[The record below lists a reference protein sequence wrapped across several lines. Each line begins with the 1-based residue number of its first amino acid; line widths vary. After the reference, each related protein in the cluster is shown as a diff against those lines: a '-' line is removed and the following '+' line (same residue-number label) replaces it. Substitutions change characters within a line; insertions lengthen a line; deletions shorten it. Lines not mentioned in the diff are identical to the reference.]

1 MTPLRSVSSSLRT
14 LLVFCALLESIQPDN
29 TTSDT
34 TTSPMAST
42 SPLTTS
48 SPILTT
54 TFPPTT
60 TTPPMT
66 TLAVLGPVTNLTVG
80 FVTSSS
86 LYVTWTGPVGGQI
99 TNVTWTGGNTSNSES
114 VSVLFKNITNL
125 TPGVMYNISVTPMV
139 NVTAGTTSYV
149 SQYTKPGVVNSL
161 TVSAFTTTSVSLN
174 WAKPEGN
181 NLFYTVMWTNNSLN
195 QQSSNVTTTY
205 VTISEL
211 TPGVEYNFSVT
222 AVAGDYTTIGEETTV
237 SLYTKPGVV
246 NSLTVSASTTTS
258 VSLNWAK
265 PEGNFLFYTVM
276 WTNNSLNQQSSNVTT
291 ANVTISELTPGVEYN
306 FSVTAVAGDYTT
318 IGEET
323 TISLYTKP
331 DLVNDQAVTKITT
344 SSISV
349 NWTKPLGMSSFYV
362 VQWTDGTANN
372 KATVMNTSI
381 TITNLIAGVHYK
393 ISVSAV
399 ADDEITEGAVVV
411 LSQYTEP
418 GVVNNLTGTAST
430 TTTVSLNWTKP
441 EGNSFFYIVQW
452 TNSSLNQQ
460 SSNVTTTYVTIPE
473 LTPGVKYNFSVTAVA
488 GDNKT
493 TGQATTVS
501 QYTKPGKIEAPVTS
515 ATNYSISLSWPPPPG
530 NVFTYEVKW
539 SNGANSTLFSKTTSN
554 NSAVLNNLTAGTN
567 YTITITAFA
576 GGNQGD
582 PYTISQF
589 TRPEKPVNLIVTTRG
604 TDFLNITWTLP
615 SGRVDYYT
623 VNVSSS
629 DVKYSNNTNSNTF
642 NLINLLPG
650 RVFLITV
657 MAVAGTYSETSD
669 QSSFATYPTPTGSI
683 VINSKTN
690 SSLQLEWTTP
700 PNMNGAPNISYHITY
715 QPVPLIGSIQTIDST
730 GNYTQLPNLNSGIL
744 YNITIITVGPQN
756 LNSVAAFTS
765 SYTLPNLVERLTA
778 NSYSTISMNA
788 AWSMPL
794 GYQPYYQYFAQ
805 IYNMTGALITQDLVN
820 GTSWDVSNLDP
831 GSNYSISV
839 RTRAANGTE
848 SAPVSVTNYTMPKA
862 VTNLTNN
869 VTTTTIQLFWTRQS
883 DYKSSYSYLVEIFSS
898 QPVSNGSTQNET
910 FTFYNLIPGT
920 QYTIYVTTV
929 IEGVRSTKT
938 NQTIYTIPAVVPVI
952 TVIGNT
958 TTLSVNWSSASGQVS
973 SYVVSLSLESNKT
986 EIVNQT
992 HQSNKTQALFVG
1004 LKPGVGYC
1012 VGLVTRS
1019 GSVQS
1024 DKATVC
1030 NATFPGPPGSVTV
1043 NYKTTNSINFSWSR
1057 PDTMDQ
1063 NSFNFSVNGT
1073 NLTGNSWFLLNNL
1086 QSGTRYTI
1094 SVVTVGVRG
1103 YMSTPVMTTS
1113 DTKPYN
1119 VTNLTATKITTNT
1132 VILDWNVLEGKTGYS
1147 FEVLVQNAGSPVSV
1161 RNTTSTSFNVT
1172 GLSSGTNYS
1181 FTVTTLTADGTR
1193 ADPVTQSNFTR
1204 PNPITH
1210 LGAETLNKT
1219 SIFLNWT
1226 KPIEYKS
1233 NYTYKVKTTGCSNRN
1248 DTSSLES
1255 AVIPGL
1261 TPGTNCT
1268 FCVSVIA
1275 SNVAE
1280 GEELCTS
1287 QYTKPEFVQPR
1298 VYNQGSN
1305 SSVLVSWTLPN
1316 GNVDNFN
1323 ISINSTLAH
1332 FYKSVQ
1338 LNSPNTS
1345 FVFDNLAAGVLYSVV
1360 LTTCSGPLSETSD
1373 LVNNATYPNP
1383 PGPIMILQKTT
1394 SSISFHWGEAPL
1406 MSGASFKYVL
1416 TCAQT
1421 LQDVNTTIVPPTDT
1435 THIFSLLL
1443 SGTPYN
1449 LSVKT
1454 QGPMDFQSMAVY
1466 SNLVTTMPN
1475 SVQNLSATPGEK
1487 NISVTWSKPAGYKE
1501 SYGYILTGKN
1511 STYTTNTT
1519 TYTISNLD
1527 PGSMYNIS
1535 VTTVTSDGTQAA
1547 SNIISLCTDA
1557 SPVKDLD
1564 CYGPNLGIATIICNW
1579 TKVEGLSSAF
1589 RYTVMGSSPLIQ
1601 SSSLCCTL
1609 NISDLSY
1616 NTKYNLAVET
1626 LSCGNP
1632 SPPVFKSCQTGITN
1646 PTLPSNW
1653 ESLVPVKGKT
1663 KTSFTVQVDPIL
1675 LNGTWGPVTNVGILV
1690 SRNNYAQVSADK
1702 GFLAKTYKNWKENLA
1717 DGYLAAII
1725 TISNSSASRSTQ
1737 GPLSIDVG
1745 TGTSWKDY
1753 FNGPL
1758 DPAGSYKYAIAIF
1771 TLLDLNSTTQL
1782 VSINSIVSITNFN
1795 TVTIDSDIIPI
1806 AVGAAVAVFGI
1817 FLVLL
1822 LGFAYWRRSSKKKEP
1837 DIPIQQLG
1845 SRAVRVEEF
1854 EAYYRKQKADSN
1866 CGFAE
1871 EFEELKPVGTSQAKI
1886 HALALEN
1893 KPKNRYNNVL
1903 PYDSSRVKLSIV
1915 HGNPNGDYINADYMP
1930 GYLSRKEFIAAQG
1943 PLPVTVSDFWRMIWE
1958 KNVYTLVML
1967 TRCNEQGRVK
1977 CEQYW
1982 GPGTMHYKDITVTIT
1997 TEIPLED
2004 WTIREFSVKNV
2015 KTTEVRLVRHFHFT
2029 AWPDHGVPE
2038 TTELLISF
2046 RHLVREHMNQYT
2058 DSPTVVHCSAGVG
2071 RTGTFIAI
2079 DRLIYQIERDN
2090 IVDVYGIVHDLRMHR
2105 PLMVQTED
2113 QYVFLNQCA
2122 LDIIRSRTGTNVDLI
2137 YQNTEAISIYENV
2150 EPKKAYPKR
2159 KQ

>member
-149 SQYTKPGVVNSL
+149 SQYTK
-161 TVSAFTTTSVSLN
+161 
-174 WAKPEGN
+174 
-181 NLFYTVMWTNNSLN
+181 
-195 QQSSNVTTTY
+195 
-205 VTISEL
+205 
-211 TPGVEYNFSVT
+211 
-222 AVAGDYTTIGEETTV
+222 
-237 SLYTKPGVV
+237 
-246 NSLTVSASTTTS
+246 
-258 VSLNWAK
+258 
-265 PEGNFLFYTVM
+265 
-276 WTNNSLNQQSSNVTT
+276 
-291 ANVTISELTPGVEYN
+291 
-306 FSVTAVAGDYTT
+306 
-318 IGEET
+318 
-323 TISLYTKP
+323 
-331 DLVNDQAVTKITT
+331 
-344 SSISV
+344 
-349 NWTKPLGMSSFYV
+349 
-362 VQWTDGTANN
+362 
-372 KATVMNTSI
+372 
-381 TITNLIAGVHYK
+381 
-393 ISVSAV
+393 
-399 ADDEITEGAVVV
+399 
-411 LSQYTEP
+411 P

-1845 SRAVRVEEF
+1845 SKVSRAVRVEEF